1 MKCPECNDGNIRTLE
16 TKKKCPCC
24 GNHPFVCD
32 KYFTVFEAPHERD
45 ITNRSEN
52 FELEELSWASEDFRI
67 VADKKG
73 GRKVMTEV
81 ISEFPTIERYFRNKS
96 N

>member
-1 MKCPECNDGNIRTLE
+1 MNCPECGEGQIRTLE
-16 TKKKCPCC
+16 TKLKCPCC

-32 KYFTVFEAPHERD
+32 KCFSVFESPHERN
-45 ITNRSEN
+45 IN
-52 FELEELSWASEDFRI
+52 LESEDFFLEEVPWASQDFRT

-73 GRKVMTEV
+73 GREVMAEV
-81 ISEFPTIERYFRNKS
+81 ISEFLTIESHFRSKS